1 MVLKRLM
8 GLFFA
13 GALAFSAAAAD
24 IVVRVAPPR
33 IQVQKRGRAPSR
45 NHVWVNGY
53 QRWDGNAYS
62 WNQGRWE
69 QRPQPNSRWGQQKW
83 NRQRDGGWVSTD
95 GHWR

>member
-1 MVLKRLM
+1 MILKGLL

-13 GALAFSAAAAD
+13 GALAFSAMAAD
-24 IVVRVAPPR
+24 VVIRLAPPR
-33 IQVQKRGRAPSR
+33 AVIERRSPRPSR

-69 QRPQPNSRWGQQKW
+69 QPPRPRARWVQHRYT
-83 NRQRDGGWVSTD
+83 RQRGGGYVYVQ